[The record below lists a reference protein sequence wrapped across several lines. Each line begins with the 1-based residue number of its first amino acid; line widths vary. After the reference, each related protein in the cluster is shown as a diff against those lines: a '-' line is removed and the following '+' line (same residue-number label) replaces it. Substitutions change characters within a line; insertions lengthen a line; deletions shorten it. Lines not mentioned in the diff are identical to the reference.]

1 MYLLASLFPGLS
13 FHSVTRDP
21 KDKTESSFLSTEQT
35 QFPIHTALIAYEQ
48 TKDTVLT
55 NKMQADKSYCFTKR
69 VIEGNAVIMHREK
82 IYVPHSLT
90 QRTLAWYDEYLCT
103 LQTHSGEQHSLSA
116 LTMIDPA
123 TGWFEIKAITD
134 KSAASI
140 MEHFDNEWLAR
151 YPRPQSIIFDNGGEF
166 KNLFK
171 AMCDNYGLK
180 STHTMSYNPQA
191 NSVLERVH
199 QVLGKMLCTQRIADT
214 ISVEQPWDNFL
225 AAAAWAIRSTY
236 NTTLDATPG

>member
-1 MYLLASLFPGLS
+1 VYLLASLFPGLS

-55 NKMQADKSYCFTKR
+55 NKKQADKSY
-69 VIEGNAVIMHREK
+69 
-82 IYVPHSLT
+82 
-90 QRTLAWYDEYLCT
+90 LAWYDEYLCT

-151 YPRPQSIIFDNGGEF
+151 YPRPQGIIFDNGGEF

-171 AMCDNYGLK
+171 AD
-180 STHTMSYNPQA
+180 
-191 NSVLERVH
+191 VR
-199 QVLGKMLCTQRIADT
+199 
-214 ISVEQPWDNFL
+214 
-225 AAAAWAIRSTY
+225 
-236 NTTLDATPG
+236 